1 MRARPVD
8 FRAKASL
15 IALARAQCFRG
26 ARIIDRGPL
35 VPNVFFVFARNQ
47 MTYINQS
54 NAGSF
59 LFLLSELLAVRIGS
73 WAPPGFKI
81 NVLVSP
87 AGNRQPHLQGS
98 PAGSQPY
105 MIRWHL
111 T

>member
-73 WAPPGFKI
+73 WAQPGFKI
-81 NVLVSP
+81 NVLYRLPATGSHIYRDRLPAVS
-87 AGNRQPHLQGS
+87 H
-98 PAGSQPY
+98 
-105 MIRWHL
+105 I
-111 T
+111 